1 MHFMFLEMSFMV
13 TETKPNEDLHSAE
26 YYSLV
31 IIIKFQFG
39 FGCSFCCHLLF
50 EERLLYLTLKDD
62 YFKAGP
68 PLHPWIP
75 QL

>member
-1 MHFMFLEMSFMV
+1 MV
-13 TETKPNEDLHSAE
+13 TETKHNEDLHTAE

-50 EERLLYLTLKDD
+50 EECLICLTLKDD
-62 YFKAGP
+62 YFKA
-68 PLHPWIP
+68 
-75 QL
+75 